1 MSKQS
6 GLGDQAFV
14 HGYDLSGDVASLSR
28 IAGGQGLGDLTGI
41 NSSAHERVGLLR
53 SGEIAF
59 TSWFN
64 DASLQEHAAL
74 SPLPLTNV
82 IVSYLRGTTLG
93 NPAAC
98 MTAKQV
104 NYDPTRNQDGSLQ
117 FGVQALSSHSIVG
130 LEWCEQLTA
139 GKATHA
145 SATNGTSRDYGA
157 ASTAFGASAYWH
169 LFDLASGTV
178 DGEIQDSANDTDFV
192 AVTGLGFTAVAD
204 GSEPTAER
212 VATATGATI
221 RQYVRFAS
229 TGTFTNADLWA
240 GFIRHLTSTL

>member
-53 SGEIAF
+53 TGEIAF

-64 DASLQEHAAL
+64 DAALQEHAAL
-74 SPLPLTNV
+74 SPLPLTDV

-117 FGVQALSSHSIVG
+117 FGVQALSSHSKVG

-145 SATNGTSRDYGA
+145 SATNGSSVTYSGT
-157 ASTAFGASAYWH
+157 STAFGASAYWH
-169 LFDLASGTV
+169 LFSRASGTV

-192 AVTGLGFTAVAD
+192 AVTGLAFTALTAR
-204 GSEPTAER
+204 GAER
-212 VATATGATI
+212 VATATDATI
-221 RQYVRFAS
+221 RKYVRFAS
-229 TGTFTNADLWA
+229 SDTFTDAVLWA
-240 GFIRHLTSTL
+240 AFIRHITSTL

>member
-1 MSKQS
+1 VSKQS

-53 SGEIAF
+53 TGEIAF

-64 DASLQEHAAL
+64 DAALQEHAAL
-74 SPLPLTNV
+74 SPLPLTDV

-117 FGVQALSSHSIVG
+117 FGVQALSSQSAVG

-145 SATNGTSRDYGA
+145 SATNGTSRDYGSV
-157 ASTAFGASAYWH
+157 STLFGASAYWH
-169 LFDLASGTV
+169 VFSLGSGTV
-178 DGEIQDSANDTDFV
+178 DGEIQDSANNTDFV
-192 AVTGLGFTAVAD
+192 AVTGLAFTALTAR
-204 GSEPTAER
+204 GAER

-221 RQYVRFAS
+221 RRYVRFAS
-229 TGTFTNADLWA
+229 TDTFTDAVLFA
-240 GFIRHLTSTL
+240 AFIRHLTSTL

>member
-1 MSKQS
+1 MAKQS
-6 GLGDQAFV
+6 GLGDRAFV
-14 HGYDLSGDVASLSR
+14 QGYDLSGDVASLSR
-28 IAGGQGLGDLTGI
+28 IAGGPGLGDLTGI
-41 NSSAHERVGLLR
+41 DSSAHERIGLLR
-53 SGEIAF
+53 AGEIAF

-98 MTAKQV
+98 MTAKQI

-117 FGVQALSSHSIVG
+117 IAVQALSAHSVVG

-139 GKATHA
+139 GKVTHA
-145 SATNGTSRDYGA
+145 SATNVASRDYGSV
-157 ASTAFGASAYWH
+157 STLFGASAYWQVFS
-169 LFDLASGTV
+169 LGSGTV
-178 DGEIQDSANDTDFV
+178 DGEIQDSANDVDFV
-192 AVTGLGFTAVAD
+192 AVTGLGFAALTAR
-204 GSEPTAER
+204 GAER

-229 TGTFTNADLWA
+229 TDTFTDAVLWA
-240 GFIRHLTSTL
+240 AFIRHLTSTL

>member
-1 MSKQS
+1 VSKQS

-53 SGEIAF
+53 TGEIAF

-64 DASLQEHAAL
+64 DAALQEHAAL
-74 SPLPLTNV
+74 SPLPLTDV

-117 FGVQALSSHSIVG
+117 FGVQALSSHSKVG

-145 SATNGTSRDYGA
+145 SATNGSSVTYSGT
-157 ASTAFGASAYWH
+157 STAFGASAYWH
-169 LFDLASGTV
+169 LFSRASGTV

-192 AVTGLGFTAVAD
+192 AVTGLAFTALTAR
-204 GSEPTAER
+204 GAER

-221 RQYVRFAS
+221 RKYVRFAS
-229 TGTFTNADLWA
+229 SDTFTDAVLWA
-240 GFIRHLTSTL
+240 AFIRHITSTL

>member
-14 HGYDLSGDVASLSR
+14 HGYDLSGDVAALSR
-28 IAGGQGLGDLTGI
+28 IAGGPGLGDLTGI

-53 SGEIAF
+53 TGEIAF

-64 DASLQEHAAL
+64 DAALQEHAAL
-74 SPLPLTNV
+74 SPLPLTDV

-117 FGVQALSSHSIVG
+117 FGVQALSSHSKVG

-145 SATNGTSRDYGA
+145 SATNGTSRDYGSV
-157 ASTAFGASAYWH
+157 STLFGASAYWH
-169 LFDLASGTV
+169 VFSVASGTV

-192 AVTGLGFTAVAD
+192 AVTGLAFTALTAR
-204 GSEPTAER
+204 GAER
-212 VATATGATI
+212 VATAADATI
-221 RQYVRFAS
+221 RRYVRFAS
-229 TGTFTNADLWA
+229 TDTFTTAVLWA
-240 GFIRHLTSTL
+240 AFIRHLTSTL

>member
-6 GLGDQAFV
+6 GLGDNAFV

-28 IAGGQGLGDLTGI
+28 IAGGMGLGDLTGI

-53 SGEIAF
+53 TGEISF

-64 DASLQEHAAL
+64 AAALQEHVAL
-74 SPLPLTNV
+74 SALPTTN
-82 IVSYLRGTTLG
+82 IVASYLRGTTLG

-104 NYDPTRNQDGSLQ
+104 NYDPTRNADGSIQ
-117 FGVQALSSHSIVG
+117 FAVQALSSHSIVG

-145 SATNGTSRDYGA
+145 SAANGSSVTYSGT
-157 ASTAFGASAYWH
+157 STAFGASAYWH
-169 LFDLASGTV
+169 VFSLGSGTV

-192 AVTGLGFTAVAD
+192 AVTGLAFTALTAR
-204 GSEPTAER
+204 GAER

-221 RQYVRFAS
+221 RKYVRFAS
-229 TGTFTNADLWA
+229 SDTFTDAVLWA
-240 GFIRHLTSTL
+240 AFIRHITSTL

>member
-6 GLGDQAFV
+6 GLGDNAFV

-28 IAGGQGLGDLTGI
+28 IAGGPGLGDLTGI
-41 NSSAHERVGLLR
+41 NSSAYERVGLLR
-53 SGEIAF
+53 SGEISF

-64 DASLQEHAAL
+64 AAALQEHVAL
-74 SPLPLTNV
+74 SALPTTN
-82 IVSYLRGTTLG
+82 IVASYLRGTTLG

-117 FGVQALSSHSIVG
+117 FAVQALSSHSIVG

-139 GKATHA
+139 GKVTHA
-145 SATNGTSRDYGA
+145 SAANGSSVTYSGT
-157 ASTAFGASAYWH
+157 STAFGASAYWH
-169 LFDLASGTV
+169 VFSLGSGTV

-192 AVTGLGFTAVAD
+192 AITGLAFTALTAR
-204 GSEPTAER
+204 GAER

-221 RQYVRFAS
+221 RKYVRFAS
-229 TGTFTNADLWA
+229 SDTFTNAVLWA
-240 GFIRHLTSTL
+240 AFIRHITSTL

>member
-6 GLGDQAFV
+6 GLGDNAFV

-28 IAGGQGLGDLTGI
+28 IAGGMGLGDLTGI

-53 SGEIAF
+53 TGEIAF

-64 DASLQEHAAL
+64 DAALQEHAAL
-74 SPLPLTNV
+74 SPLPLTDV

-117 FGVQALSSHSIVG
+117 FGVQALSSHSKVG

-145 SATNGTSRDYGA
+145 SATNGSSVTYSGT
-157 ASTAFGASAYWH
+157 STAFGASAYWH
-169 LFDLASGTV
+169 LFSRASGTV

-192 AVTGLGFTAVAD
+192 AVTGLAFTALTAR
-204 GSEPTAER
+204 GAER

-221 RQYVRFAS
+221 RKYVRFAS
-229 TGTFTNADLWA
+229 SDTFTDAVLWA
-240 GFIRHLTSTL
+240 AFIRHITSTL